1 MAAVLYGGVEGGGT
15 HSTLMLFSSAGS
27 KLAEVEGPSTN
38 LYQIGIPET
47 NNRIAAMV
55 VAGLEQAGLPAN
67 TQLQGDLKAGKI
79 KTTTGSHWL
88 LNGGLMC
95 RTGAESERV

>member
-15 HSTLMLFSSAGS
+15 HSTLMLFSSAGF

-79 KTTTGSHWL
+79 KTGSHRL
-88 LNGGLMC
+88 LYGGLMC